1 MGKLNVLMTTMEYD
15 VIKVGG
21 LSAALTSIAEAAR
34 KYTNPRIILPRSGF
48 NVPWKKVEERR
59 YQYVNMEV
67 FEHNGVAINTLS
79 NAVLDDPQIY
89 PEPENVKAIKKFDE
103 FGERLIEVIDD
114 IDFDVVHMHDL
125 FAYKAMVRFKEM
137 GKPVL
142 VTIHRLHREYPNW
155 FFAETVAL
163 EKADFITVVGRS
175 YYQEDEKELFKRY
188 EGKVTHV
195 SNGIDTTFWDAQMCS
210 YPELSRRERRKKVL
224 NNYGLED
231 GVFYLYV
238 GRFDPVQKG
247 VDILLKVSDEFLRDN
262 DAKMIIVGV
271 GDRKLENWSKE
282 LEGKHPSKLKVINR
296 LLPAEEVRDFYSS
309 ADFALVP
316 SLFEPFGLVPL
327 EAMSCGCIPIGSK
340 TGGIKDTV
348 VSYDDDGA
356 HATGFLVEKGNAN
369 ALLQAMT
376 RTLKLYNNEP
386 EVIRRMRR
394 NGRERCRRVFQWD
407 VSCQQYVKLYKRLLE
422 AP

>member
-48 NVPWKKVEERR
+48 NVPWEKVEERR
-59 YQYVNMEV
+59 YRYVNMEV

-89 PEPENVKAIKKFDE
+89 PEPEDVKAIKKFDE
-103 FGERLIEVIDD
+103 FGDRLIEVIDD

-125 FAYKAMVRFKEM
+125 FAYKAMGRFKEM

-142 VTIHRLHREYPNW
+142 LTIHRLHREHPNW
-155 FFAETVAL
+155 FFTETVAL
-163 EKADFITVVGRS
+163 EKADFITVVGKS

-195 SNGIDTTFWDAQMCS
+195 SNGIDTRFWNAQMSS
-210 YPELSRRERRKKVL
+210 YPRLSRRERRKKTL
-224 NNYGLED
+224 NSYGLED
-231 GVFYLYV
+231 AVFYLYV

-247 VDILLKVSDEFLRDN
+247 VDILLRTSEEFLRDN

-271 GDRKLENWSKE
+271 GDRKLEKWSKE
-282 LEGKHPSKLKVINR
+282 LQGKHPSKLKVINK
-296 LLPAEEVRDFYSS
+296 LLPAEYVRDFYSS

-316 SLFEPFGLVPL
+316 SVFEPFGLVQL

-340 TGGIKDTV
+340 TGGIK
-348 VSYDDDGA
+348 
-356 HATGFLVEKGNAN
+356 
-369 ALLQAMT
+369 
-376 RTLKLYNNEP
+376 
-386 EVIRRMRR
+386 
-394 NGRERCRRVFQWD
+394 
-407 VSCQQYVKLYKRLLE
+407 
-422 AP
+422 